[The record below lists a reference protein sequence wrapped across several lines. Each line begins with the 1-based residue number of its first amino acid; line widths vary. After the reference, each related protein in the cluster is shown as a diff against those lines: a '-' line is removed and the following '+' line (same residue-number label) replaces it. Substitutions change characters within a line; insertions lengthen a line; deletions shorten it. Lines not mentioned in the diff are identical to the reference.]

1 MLAQCGTQHAPQPD
15 PSEDLASGLLGLFH
29 PKADSLGTP
38 QALSHSFE
46 GLLSTVSILVKTSF
60 SSIEMLSFHAKFLKK
75 GWSSKECIL

>member
-1 MLAQCGTQHAPQPD
+1 MHH
-15 PSEDLASGLLGLFH
+15 GLTPAKIWPLGCPALFH

-38 QALSHSFE
+38 QALRHSFE